1 MSNKLLQKEIQ
12 TKLQQKKLKT
22 NEIKHFNFKKNIDC
36 LTVKTFSP
44 SFVEVEYVAY
54 TKAAEYYDDLNLFIA
69 KRHTK
74 CSYILKTNESVYEY
88 GQEKKR
94 KIRKIPAIPRVIK

>member
-1 MSNKLLQKEIQ
+1 MKFEFTAINIKSFRFTSKLDDFWCFPKKILVSLFVSNKLLQKEMQ

-44 SFVEVEYVAY
+44 SFVDVEYVAY
-54 TKAAEYYDDLNLFIA
+54 TKAAE
-69 KRHTK
+69 
-74 CSYILKTNESVYEY
+74 
-88 GQEKKR
+88 
-94 KIRKIPAIPRVIK
+94 